1 MTTRYKAGVMAL
13 PFLSNSGKRRDQAV
27 VVDLGTRVTK
37 AAAIQRK
44 GETFLMTGF
53 AMVDAPVYDR
63 GISPDI
69 LSEHLKAVMQQ
80 LGVRAK
86 HIVVVLGVGDSILR
100 TTELPMVGVNDMR
113 MMLRLNSKNY
123 LQQDFADYLFDCHI
137 LPFAEGPA
145 GGTEGG
151 GTKIPQKCK
160 ALAGGAKR
168 QLVEDVKLAA
178 KNAGLVADVITS
190 GLIGPANAFEM
201 AMPDVFSKEVVALVD
216 FGYKNSAIS
225 ILMMGELILTR
236 VVGFGAA
243 KLTTGIAESLGI
255 SNAEAEGIKVGIPK
269 EVESTIQPL
278 LTPLGRELRAS
289 IDFFEHQQD
298 KTVSQV
304 FFSGGSSRSEYL
316 VNALQSELMVP
327 CKAWNPTTFMSPA
340 MPPAQLG
347 ELEQVAPQLV
357 VAVGGAMAAF

>member
-1 MTTRYKAGVMAL
+1 MAL

-27 VVDLGTRVTK
+27 VIDLGTRVTK
-37 AAAIQRK
+37 AVSIQRK
-44 GETFLMTGF
+44 GEAYSFAGF
-53 AMVDAPVYDR
+53 TMVDAPVYDR

-69 LSEHLKAVMQQ
+69 LSEHLKTVVHQ
-80 LGVRAK
+80 LGARTK
-86 HIVVVLGVGDSILR
+86 QLIIVLGVGDSILR
-100 TTELPMVGVNDMR
+100 TAEMPLVAANDMR
-113 MMLRLNSKNY
+113 MMVRLNSKNY
-123 LQQDFADYLFDCHI
+123 LQQEFQDYLFDCHV
-137 LPFAEGPA
+137 PQSNFD
-145 GGTEGG
+145 
-151 GTKIPQKCK
+151 GTKATDGTVKLPSKGK
-160 ALAGGAKR
+160 TLVGGAKR

-178 KNAGLVADVITS
+178 KNAGMTAEIITT

-201 AMPDVFSKEVVALVD
+201 AMPDVFAKEVVALVD
-216 FGYKNSAIS
+216 FGYKNSTIS
-225 ILMMGELILTR
+225 ILMMGELMLTR

-255 SNAEAEGIKVGIPK
+255 SNAEAEGIKVGMPQ

-304 FFSGGSSRSEYL
+304 FFSGGSARSEYII
-316 VNALQSELMVP
+316 NALQSELMVP
-327 CKAWNPTTFMSPA
+327 CKAWNPAVFMTPA
-340 MPPAQLG
+340 LPPAQLS

-357 VAVGGAMAAF
+357 VAVGASMAAF

>member
-1 MTTRYKAGVMAL
+1 MAL

-44 GETFLMTGF
+44 GEAFSITGF

-69 LSEHLKAVMQQ
+69 LSEHLKTVMQQ
-80 LGVRAK
+80 LGARTK
-86 HIVVVLGVGDSILR
+86 HIVVVLGVSDSILR
-100 TTELPMVGVNDMR
+100 TAELPMVGMNDLR
-113 MMLRLNSKNY
+113 LMLRMNPKNF
-123 LQQDFADYLFDCHI
+123 LQQDFPDYLFDCHLHPI
-137 LPFAEGPA
+137 NLDALKTA
-145 GGTEGG
+145 DGGIKT
-151 GTKIPQKCK
+151 QAKCK
-160 ALAGGAKR
+160 ALVGGGKR
-168 QLVEDVKLAA
+168 QLTEDIKLAA

-201 AMPDVFSKEVVALVD
+201 AMPDVYSKEVVALVD

-225 ILMMGELILTR
+225 ILMMGELMLTR

-255 SNAEAEGIKVGIPK
+255 SNAEAEGIKVGMPQ

-304 FFSGGSSRSEYL
+304 FFSGGSARSEYIIS
-316 VNALQSELMVP
+316 ALQSELMVP
-327 CKAWNPTTFMSPA
+327 CKAWNPTAFMSPA
-340 MPPAQLG
+340 LPPAQLG

-357 VAVGGAMAAF
+357 VAIGGAMAAF

>member
-1 MTTRYKAGVMAL
+1 MAL

-44 GETFLMTGF
+44 GEAYSITGF

-69 LSEHLKAVMQQ
+69 LSEHLKAVMQA
-80 LGVRAK
+80 LGARSK
-86 HIVVVLGVGDSILR
+86 HIVVVLGVSDSILR
-100 TTELPMVGVNDMR
+100 TTELPMAGVNDLR
-113 MMLRLNSKNY
+113 LMLRVNPKNF
-123 LQQDFADYLFDCHI
+123 LQQDFPDYLFDIHL
-137 LPFAEGPA
+137 LPVNLDSLKTAD
-145 GGTEGG
+145 GGIKT
-151 GTKIPQKCK
+151 QAKCK
-160 ALAGGAKR
+160 SLVGGAKR
-168 QLVEDVKLAA
+168 QLAEDVKLAG
-178 KNAGLVADVITS
+178 KNAGLTVDVITS

-201 AMPDVFSKEVVALVD
+201 AMPDVFAKEVVALVD

-225 ILMMGELILTR
+225 ILMMGELMLTR

-255 SNAEAEGIKVGIPK
+255 SNAEAEGIKVGMPQ

-304 FFSGGSSRSEYL
+304 FFSGGSARSEYII
-316 VNALQSELMVP
+316 NALQSELMVP
-327 CKAWNPTTFMSPA
+327 CKAWNPTSFMSPTL
-340 MPPAQLG
+340 PPAQLG

-357 VAVGGAMAAF
+357 VAIGGAMAAF